1 MKNLLRLTFLAI
13 ISPICS
19 YAAPFMA
26 IGDGAELFITGSLGV
41 RADDNIFLTTDATSD
56 LIFNIDPG
64 VDLVFG
70 RNAQVRGS
78 LALVESFSKFADNTS
93 LNSSLFSGDFIS
105 NYDDGKL
112 KMELLAKFHELNQNV
127 FDVRSFPGSGEGFV
141 RRDILTLGGKS
152 EVEISQISSVGFAI
166 RFEDENYKQAGFTD
180 LETLEIPLIWYYRWS
195 AKTDFSLGYRYRET
209 AVDVGQDSTDH
220 FFNVGARGEFTPKLT
235 GHIAVG
241 VNSRELQGGDDE
253 SSLGLDASFLYEL
266 TPKTSLQL
274 GASNDFGTGPR
285 GQQEENIIVDL
296 GVKSRIAE
304 EWTVNAGV
312 SWRSIDYST
321 RRDDYYEGQL
331 GASYIVSTNIR
342 IVGAFTYR
350 RYGSPVSF
358 LEFKNN
364 VFSVGANFRF

>member
-1 MKNLLRLTFLAI
+1 MLMKNLLRLTFLAI

-180 LETLEIPLIWYYRWS
+180 LETLEIPLIWY
-195 AKTDFSLGYRYRET
+195 
-209 AVDVGQDSTDH
+209 
-220 FFNVGARGEFTPKLT
+220 
-235 GHIAVG
+235 
-241 VNSRELQGGDDE
+241 
-253 SSLGLDASFLYEL
+253 
-266 TPKTSLQL
+266 
-274 GASNDFGTGPR
+274 
-285 GQQEENIIVDL
+285 
-296 GVKSRIAE
+296 
-304 EWTVNAGV
+304 
-312 SWRSIDYST
+312 
-321 RRDDYYEGQL
+321 
-331 GASYIVSTNIR
+331 
-342 IVGAFTYR
+342 
-350 RYGSPVSF
+350 
-358 LEFKNN
+358 
-364 VFSVGANFRF
+364 